1 MYGFQHPSQF
11 ETNCFYQ
18 KEFRNFLRA
27 KSSLGK
33 YILTSRIN
41 PLIVWRGSWNVEFRG
56 VNSTEDNRLQ
66 TTELTCVG
74 IARAFVKSK
83 ETVKLETLLR
93 LLKYVDNKDVIIFDN
108 EATERF
114 YRGTQEYNGAGL

>member
-1 MYGFQHPSQF
+1 M
-11 ETNCFYQ
+11 
-18 KEFRNFLRA
+18 
-27 KSSLGK
+27 
-33 YILTSRIN
+33 
-41 PLIVWRGSWNVEFRG
+41 
-56 VNSTEDNRLQ
+56 NSTEDNRLQ

-114 YRGTQEYNGAGL
+114 YRGTHEYNGAGL